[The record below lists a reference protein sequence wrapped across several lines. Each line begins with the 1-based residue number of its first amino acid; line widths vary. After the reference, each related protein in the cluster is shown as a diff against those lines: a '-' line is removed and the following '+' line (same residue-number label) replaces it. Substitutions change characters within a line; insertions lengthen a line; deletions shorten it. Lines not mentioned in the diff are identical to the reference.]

1 MKKTLAA
8 ALTTAL
14 VLGAASTTF
23 AAANPFSDVPADHWA
38 YDAVSQLAKD
48 GVIEGYGDTTFQ
60 GNKNITRYE
69 MAQMVAKAMAKA
81 NVSTNDAAL
90 IDKLKAEF
98 SDELNNLGVRVANLE
113 KNADKV
119 KWTGMFRYDY
129 TSPKF
134 SGHDGAFDKA
144 NRTSNAKFRLYP
156 DAEINDHWHVQA
168 RLQAKWSPAGDA
180 HMASDSTTDTSLS
193 YAYAE
198 GKYGDVTMDFGK
210 MRLFSDA
217 DEGMLLD
224 TMFSGAKVS
233 FGNQL
238 KAIVMGGRH
247 DLGQDGYWT
256 GYGNGGDTADYA
268 SLQLLYPFGKL
279 NTSAA
284 YHYLKSANF
293 KNYKGYGKTEDE
305 ADLWTVGGRYTFD
318 KNAALAGF
326 YGQNADA
333 DSFDK
338 SGSVEFDYKGSEAA
352 NQGTWG
358 AYAAYRHVGQNVSF
372 ATTYDDMWENMKG
385 YAVGASYVPFKNIIL
400 STSYTAGKTL
410 DTDKD
415 ANLVFGRVK
424 VVW

>member
-69 MAQMVAKAMAKA
+69 MAQMVAKAMAKT
-81 NVSTNDAAL
+81 NVPSNDAAL
-90 IDKLKAEF
+90 LDKLKAEF
-98 SDELNNLGVRVANLE
+98 SDELNNLGVRVSNLE

-119 KWTGMFRYDY
+119 KFTGMLRYDY
-129 TSPKF
+129 SAPKF
-134 SGHDGAFDKA
+134 SGHNGAWDKDH
-144 NRTSNAKFRLYP
+144 RTNNAKFRLFP

-168 RLQAKWSPAGDA
+168 RLQAVWKGTD
-180 HMASDSTTDTSLS
+180 DTTTNESLN
-193 YAYAE
+193 YVYAE
-198 GKYGDVTMDFGK
+198 GKYGDLTMDFGK
-210 MRLFSDA
+210 MPLYSDA

-224 TMFSGAKVS
+224 TFFSGAKVS

-247 DLGQDGYWT
+247 DLGQDGDWT
-256 GYGNGGDTADYA
+256 DYGNGGDTADYA
-268 SLQLLYPFGKL
+268 SLQLSYPFGKL
-279 NTSAA
+279 NTAA
-284 YHYLKSANF
+284 GYHYLKSKNF
-293 KNYKGYGKTEDE
+293 KNYEGYKANKDE
-305 ADLWTVGGRYTFD
+305 ADIWTVGGRYTFD
-318 KNAALAGF
+318 KNASLAGY
-326 YGQNADA
+326 YGQNEDA
-333 DSFDK
+333 ESFDK
-338 SGSVEFDYKGSEAA
+338 SGTVEFDYKGSQAA

-358 AYAAYRHVGQNVSF
+358 AYAAYRHVGQNTSF
-372 ATTYDDMWENMKG
+372 STTYDDMWENMKG
-385 YAVGASYVPFKNIIL
+385 YAVGASYVPFKNIIAYA
-400 STSYTAGKTL
+400 SYTAGKTL

-415 ANLVFGRVK
+415 ANIVFGRVK
-424 VVW
+424 FVW